1 MRELCCEASAEGGDT
16 EVSCKASTKGGGTE
30 CPRAEGGGGAG
41 CFGAGGGGGGSGEG
55 EAGGSVSCAD
65 HCVALNTRLEHGRF
79 GRPARCAV
87 LMCIPKKLND

>member
-1 MRELCCEASAEGGDT
+1 MLSGL
-16 EVSCKASTKGGGTE
+16 VGGGT
-30 CPRAEGGGGAG
+30 EGGGGAG
-41 CFGAGGGGGGSGEG
+41 CFGAGWGGGGSG

-87 LMCIPKKLND
+87 LMCIPKTSK